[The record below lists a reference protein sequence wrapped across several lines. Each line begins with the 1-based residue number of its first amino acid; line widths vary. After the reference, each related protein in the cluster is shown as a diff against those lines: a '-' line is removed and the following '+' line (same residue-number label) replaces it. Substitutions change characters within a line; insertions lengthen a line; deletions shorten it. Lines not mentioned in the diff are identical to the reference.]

1 MTTKGAPS
9 PIRTYVSSVPA
20 TGTVPVRV
28 ATSAIA
34 WSITWHPRTSVREL
48 RHLYAERGSP
58 KFEPAARRWLVRYLI
73 EGTPGL
79 DDVAKVGGR
88 EYREAGPRLDS
99 PTARFAA
106 FLGALASTNPRRVR
120 AFGLRKNDD
129 AKRLGDRDLELIAYL
144 EEHPEGSRLLGG
156 TRQTTQAR
164 REANPVWEATV
175 RDPPNGWRD
184 TRIDGEVGSV

>member
-1 MTTKGAPS
+1 MSSRPLASMSSAARMCANPKRGPPGMTTKGAPS

-34 WSITWHPRTSVREL
+34 WRITSHPRTSVREL

-58 KFEPAARRWLVRYLI
+58 KFAPAARRWLVRYLI

-88 EYREAGPRLDS
+88 EYREAG
-99 PTARFAA
+99 
-106 FLGALASTNPRRVR
+106 
-120 AFGLRKNDD
+120 
-129 AKRLGDRDLELIAYL
+129 
-144 EEHPEGSRLLGG
+144 
-156 TRQTTQAR
+156 
-164 REANPVWEATV
+164 
-175 RDPPNGWRD
+175 
-184 TRIDGEVGSV
+184 